1 MLSGRLR
8 SASKAVNL
16 IPILKSSLVV
26 VDCWLA
32 SLLDQANVV
41 ELMGK
46 SKGLLFFFFCIQFSV
61 SSYFASSPFFSLSD
75 TSWKE
80 KNWSSIWRRSRGRKA
95 RLLVLLLKQFISH
108 AESGLFVTCFGAF
121 VFCLDGPKFVLT
133 NATLKILLGMSSCFK
148 LDCFDYIV
156 IHK

>member
-32 SLLDQANVV
+32 SLLDQANAV

-46 SKGLLFFFFCIQFSV
+46 SKGLLFFFCIQLSV
-61 SSYFASSPFFSLSD
+61 SSDFVSSPFFSPSD

-80 KNWSSIWRRSRGRKA
+80 KNWSSI
-95 RLLVLLLKQFISH
+95 
-108 AESGLFVTCFGAF
+108 
-121 VFCLDGPKFVLT
+121 
-133 NATLKILLGMSSCFK
+133 
-148 LDCFDYIV
+148 
-156 IHK
+156 